1 VCSGTPSS
9 GASHMAAAMAK
20 PGWGL
25 ASCRNLPAGGVWAV
39 VDYIAVGG
47 HGAQVAA
54 LLNP

>member
-1 VCSGTPSS
+1 MCSGTPSS